1 MKKLLIK
8 FLKNLLTFNMGNNML
23 DYNKWKNLSYKKN
36 LSGEE
41 ALKAVKEDAFA
52 LRFVRDQTEAICL
65 KAVKKDGYALKYV
78 KDQTEAICLEAVKQ
92 NSYALQYVEERF
104 FKKGSIEIIIDG
116 KSVKL
121 SDDSV
126 EAIRRAIN

>member
-41 ALKAVKEDAFA
+41 ALKAVKKNGYA
-52 LRFVRDQTEAICL
+52 LRFVIDQTE
-65 KAVKKDGYALKYV
+65 
-78 KDQTEAICLEAVKQ
+78 EICLEAVKK
-92 NSYALQYVEERF
+92 NGEALMYVEERF